1 MGKFFSNEQKII
13 LRGLLDKNPFLNQ
26 RPLSTAQFSS
36 LWRPFLARWIYC
48 DENQFIGSMVFR
60 PAKGL
65 LNWYNIYDRYPLM
78 LKVTRLTMTRSRKA
92 MIYTCI
98 FSLTAVRSSCLH
110 FIRFIIE
117 VVIIFIHI
125 PSCLYEIA
133 LKLLINIWP
142 SFSKS
147 FCSLSSSC
155 LQHFDYIVHKDSRH
169 LRKMSTSGQ

>member
-1 MGKFFSNEQKII
+1 
-13 LRGLLDKNPFLNQ
+13 
-26 RPLSTAQFSS
+26 
-36 LWRPFLARWIYC
+36 
-48 DENQFIGSMVFR
+48 
-60 PAKGL
+60 
-65 LNWYNIYDRYPLM
+65 M

-169 LRKMSTSGQ
+169 LRKMSTSGQYTYYGGVGLWVLCLPSVLHKLYFYDVPFFSSLYNKVILPMA